1 MDHAIVHFE
10 IPAEDLEKLK
20 KFYSQLFGWKIEKAG
35 PMDYWLIQT
44 VPIDEQGRPQR
55 QGVNGGM
62 IKKQSPEHKFTY
74 YVLVESIE
82 EYSKKIETL
91 GGRVVVPKMEVPSMG
106 WWAMAVDPEGNSFAI
121 WEELQK

>member
-1 MDHAIVHFE
+1 MDHTIVHFE

-106 WWAMAVDPEGNSFAI
+106 WWAMAVDPEGNPFAI

>member
-1 MDHAIVHFE
+1 
-10 IPAEDLEKLK
+10 
-20 KFYSQLFGWKIEKAG
+20 
-35 PMDYWLIQT
+35 
-44 VPIDEQGRPQR
+44 
-55 QGVNGGM
+55 M

-106 WWAMAVDPEGNSFAI
+106 WWAMAVDPEGNPFAI